1 MYNFI
6 KSTTPCSDIQN
17 CWNSYRWR
25 KWICGIY
32 RSEINSIH
40 SLAWLQGNIVLTI
53 FAMGLSCV
61 FGSQSIFPISKLW
74 RRTEIMQVHNFG
86 QVKCGV
92 SWKGLRPVS
101 GMQSDS
107 YMIQRQRQA
116 MYQRQGVW
124 GKENGGEKGLG
135 MSAQRLARPVSPTAM
150 QESQP
155 SESGQVVT
163 VCPESA
169 QVPVGPERLPRQM
182 IVLAAPV
189 PRPRPVR

>member
-1 MYNFI
+1 M
-6 KSTTPCSDIQN
+6 
-17 CWNSYRWR
+17 
-25 KWICGIY
+25 
-32 RSEINSIH
+32 
-40 SLAWLQGNIVLTI
+40 
-53 FAMGLSCV
+53 
-61 FGSQSIFPISKLW
+61 
-74 RRTEIMQVHNFG
+74 
-86 QVKCGV
+86 
-92 SWKGLRPVS
+92 
-101 GMQSDS
+101 
-107 YMIQRQRQA
+107 
-116 MYQRQGVW
+116 
-124 GKENGGEKGLG
+124 GGEKGLG